1 MSTCERRHHGATWR
15 AKAPR
20 LLALLLTMAIV
31 GPTWSQACGPLP
43 SGGYGPYDYRTDKDK
58 LALVEKFHFTAPV
71 QALVSGATGKI
82 GGDLEYTLEK
92 FPNHHRALV
101 AVMQLAE
108 RNKQTRLDAM
118 TYPVDCYFDRALRF
132 RGDDTVVRGL
142 FALHLTKSGRREQA
156 LAELE
161 IARGMAG
168 ENALTHANLGLLY
181 TELQDYPNAL
191 LQARRARELGYP
203 ANALVERLRAAGQ
216 WAEAPA
222 LAAPVASGVAS
233 GTASAAR

>member
-1 MSTCERRHHGATWR
+1 MTKPPVRPPVCTAQRRARRWL
-15 AKAPR
+15 PR
-20 LLALLLTMAIV
+20 TTAALALTAGTAWAQL
-31 GPTWSQACGPLP
+31 CGPLP

-82 GGDLEYTLEK
+82 GGDLEYTLDK
-92 FPNHHRALV
+92 FPNHHRALL

-108 RNKQTRLDAM
+108 RHNATRLEAM

-132 RGDDTVVRGL
+132 RRDDTVVRGL
-142 FALHLTKSGRREQA
+142 FALHLSKTGRREQA

-161 IARGMAG
+161 TARGMAG
-168 ENALTHANLGLLY
+168 ENALTHANLGLVY

-191 LQARRARELGYP
+191 LQAQRARELGF
-203 ANALVERLRAAGQ
+203 AATVLVNRLKAAGQ
-216 WAEAPA
+216 WREAPA
-222 LAAPVASGVAS
+222 PDMPESG
-233 GTASAAR
+233 